1 MKIRVESSHKA
12 IGSLADHAA
21 GGSADG
27 FLAKLAEAEGWRW
40 SDSVDLGDDMQ
51 RHAGACPARFTF
63 PDTEVIALSY

>member
-12 IGSLADHAA
+12 MGSLADHAA

-63 PDTEVIALSY
+63 LDVNRLTASS